1 MVAAWLLGLII
12 LAGFFAPFLS
22 PYDPTIAGRDKEY
35 LNGAPQIPMFCDKN
49 GCSWAPFLHG
59 TEMKLDTKTLR
70 RKPVVNEDQRLY
82 VRFLTEGWEYSF
94 IDWNLDLPGDS
105 FDTRIKALTFTTHL
119 FGHGRGPDPP
129 LRHGRRGQGRLRPH
143 ACMRSGRRWRSA
155 RWAC

>member
-1 MVAAWLLGLII
+1 MADMTVNSDRDSAKEAYFTASQGQLIRTRFRKNRTAMVAAWLLGLII

-22 PYDPTIAGRDKEY
+22 PYDPTIAGRDKAY

-49 GCSWAPFLHG
+49 GCSWTPFLHG

-94 IDWNLDLPGDS
+94 IDWNLDLRATAS
-105 FDTRIKALTFTTHL
+105 I
-119 FGHGRGPDPP
+119 RGS
-129 LRHGRRGQGRLRPH
+129 RR
-143 ACMRSGRRWRSA
+143 
-155 RWAC
+155 